1 MSMLDTVNSSFLNS
15 TADIWFLKN
24 LVIES
29 SPVTLTSTQFQY
41 YEVRNIKYVLGHKT
55 FVLNFKVFDVINL
68 TVG

>member
-15 TADIWFLKN
+15 TADTWFLKN

-29 SPVTLTSTQFQY
+29 SPVTLTNIQFQF
-41 YEVRNIKYVLGHKT
+41 YEVRNIKYLLGHKT
-55 FVLNFKVFDVINL
+55 FVLNSKIFDVINL